1 MDVQLIAAMGPPG
14 GGRAE
19 ISKRIQSKFNVI
31 NFTIP
36 SDMQI
41 RRIFQSILTFK
52 FQEFD
57 EEIKP
62 LAETISL
69 ATYLLF
75 RNV

>member
-41 RRIFQSILTFK
+41 RRI
-52 FQEFD
+52 
-57 EEIKP
+57 
-62 LAETISL
+62 
-69 ATYLLF
+69 Y
-75 RNV
+75 